1 MQSAPQSVPAP
12 QEEPGGS
19 HCSPASMVP
28 LPQSAGNV
36 VLVEVVVVELVL
48 VVVDV
53 VVLVVVLDVV
63 VVVEVEEVVVL
74 LEVDD
79 VVVELVL
86 DVVVVFPGCVFLGC
100 VVVVVGDPVVVVVV
114 GRAAEAGWAA
124 RRSVHAKTL

>member
-1 MQSAPQSVPAP
+1 
-12 QEEPGGS
+12 
-19 HCSPASMVP
+19 

-36 VLVEVVVVELVL
+36 VLVEVA
-48 VVVDV
+48 
-53 VVLVVVLDVV
+53 
-63 VVVEVEEVVVL
+63 
-74 LEVDD
+74 
-79 VVVELVL
+79 VVELVL

>member
-1 MQSAPQSVPAP
+1 MQSALQSAPAP

>member
-1 MQSAPQSVPAP
+1 M
-12 QEEPGGS
+12 
-19 HCSPASMVP
+19 
-28 LPQSAGNV
+28 
-36 VLVEVVVVELVL
+36 VELVL

-86 DVVVVFPGCVFLGC
+86 DVVVVFPGCVLLGC
-100 VVVVVGDPVVVVVV
+100 VVVVVV

>member
-1 MQSAPQSVPAP
+1 MQSALQSAPAP

-36 VLVEVVVVELVL
+36 VLVEVVMVELVL

-53 VVLVVVLDVV
+53 VVLVVVLV
-63 VVVEVEEVVVL
+63 
-74 LEVDD
+74 
-79 VVVELVL
+79 LVL
-86 DVVVVFPGCVFLGC
+86 DVVVVFPGCVFLGY
-100 VVVVVGDPVVVVVV
+100 VVVVVGDPVVVV
-114 GRAAEAGWAA
+114 GRAAEAGWAT

>member
-1 MQSAPQSVPAP
+1 MA
-12 QEEPGGS
+12 
-19 HCSPASMVP
+19 P

-63 VVVEVEEVVVL
+63 VV
-74 LEVDD
+74 
-79 VVVELVL
+79 
-86 DVVVVFPGCVFLGC
+86 FPGCVLLGC

>member
-1 MQSAPQSVPAP
+1 VQSALQSAPAP

>member
-1 MQSAPQSVPAP
+1 
-12 QEEPGGS
+12 
-19 HCSPASMVP
+19 MVP

-48 VVVDV
+48 VDV
-53 VVLVVVLDVV
+53 VVLVVVLV
-63 VVVEVEEVVVL
+63 
-74 LEVDD
+74 
-79 VVVELVL
+79 LVL

>member
-1 MQSAPQSVPAP
+1 MQSAPAP

-28 LPQSAGNV
+28 SPQSAGNV
-36 VLVEVVVVELVL
+36 VLVGVVVVGLVL

-86 DVVVVFPGCVFLGC
+86 DVVVVFPGCDFLGC